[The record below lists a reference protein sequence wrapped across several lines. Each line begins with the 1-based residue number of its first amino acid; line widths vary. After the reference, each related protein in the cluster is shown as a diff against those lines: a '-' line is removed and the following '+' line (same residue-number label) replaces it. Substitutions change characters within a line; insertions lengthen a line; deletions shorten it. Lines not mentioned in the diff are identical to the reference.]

1 MVDDE
6 TPMARAREQEEGRAI
21 TEEEA
26 LQEVDATNIVTTQF
40 LSPWPLACTRNR
52 KQKAPSHAILTTTLL
67 MQFSTTK

>member
-26 LQEVDATNIVTTQF
+26 LQEVDATNIVTNQF

-52 KQKAPSHAILTTTLL
+52 KQKTPSQAILTTILL
-67 MQFSTTK
+67 MQFSTTN